1 MQVLAYICRLRLQR
15 HSNFLSLVCLVGF
28 LFLSYFQFTRYQHTS
43 HNEHKW
49 DFPILGC
56 CLSSRGGVMWWDH
69 LCNLPSLPQLS
80 GCLWREGAS
89 GLPSQ
94 RLSLE
99 QKLATAGSSL
109 PVLPMHF
116 STSEEQWFFLSLV
129 ACYGCIYPSVVP
141 HLQCLWT
148 GLRGRTEE
156 RKGSLMTMRKDS
168 QMEFPVVLWLDPFF
182 LFYFQVSVLLGGK
195 GENLR
200 PSSKGEWFSL
210 DT

>member
-1 MQVLAYICRLRLQR
+1 MRILACICRRRLQR
-15 HSNFLSLVCLVGF
+15 HSSFLSLVCLVGF
-28 LFLSYFQFTRYQHTS
+28 LLLSYFQFTRYQHGS

-69 LCNLPSLPQLS
+69 LSSLHSLPQLS
-80 GCLWREGAS
+80 GCLWREGVS
-89 GLPSQ
+89 GLLSQ

-109 PVLPMHF
+109 PVLSMQF
-116 STSEEQWFFLSLV
+116 STSEEWWFFLFLV
-129 ACYGCIYPSVVP
+129 ACYGCIHPSVVP
-141 HLQCLWT
+141 HLQCLWM

-156 RKGSLMTMRKDS
+156 RKDSLRTVRKGS

-182 LFYFQVSVLLGGK
+182 LFYFQVSVLLSGK
-195 GENLR
+195 GECPAL
-200 PSSKGEWFSL
+200 
-210 DT
+210 